1 MKKRKLWIPIVAVVL
16 AAAVMAGVLLAPRF
30 MPKEEVAVYSVA
42 MVGYTDYYSGTS
54 ESYGMVTTDKVQPLY
69 VSTTQTITEILVY
82 PGQSVKK
89 GDVLYTYDTTL
100 SDLAVERKALA
111 NQQLEMELKT
121 AQEEL
126 QALRKMKPIVYKPG
140 SSSSSTTKTDYTKSP
155 SDKKYLNTVYSTKT
169 TGKTSASPLYFWLQ
183 TGKQVDDALI
193 AELFAYAASQSQTG
207 TSPEYLYV
215 VFQMSSGNRTNT
227 AFTVQS
233 GVKITKVYESIP
245 VDPPAPTDP
254 PETTEPSQPTD
265 PSESTQPSQ
274 PSDPSEGTQPSQ
286 PTDPSEGTQ
295 PSQPTDPSEGTQPS
309 QPTDPTEGTQPSTG
323 ATDPSGNAEE
333 SEDPTDPSGTAEEPE
348 DPTEPSGAAE
358 EPEDPSEPTG
368 EADNPASVSAA
379 ASSSTGSQVRTT
391 YSFSF
396 FAPPSA
402 PSEDSGTVEWNDGY
416 TSAELASMKKE
427 KEAEI
432 KQLQFEIKM
441 GKAEL
446 KIMQKEADDGK
457 VVAQFDGVVGQ
468 ILDPTTAIETGE
480 PLMKV
485 TGGGG
490 YYVEGTVSE
499 LALETIEVGQLVT
512 VNSWDTGMVFTGTIV
527 EVGEYPV
534 EEQNY
539 YGSSNVSYY
548 PYQVFI
554 DESADLQEGYYVS
567 MTHQTAEAA
576 AGTLYIQ
583 NAFLRSE
590 GNRTYV
596 FVRNAEG
603 LLEKRYLSCGVS
615 TDGYMTPVYSGITEE
630 DFLAFPYGS
639 EVTEGAPTFEGTD
652 QDLYGY

>member
-1 MKKRKLWIPIVAVVL
+1 MKKRKFLFPILAVLLAVL
-16 AAAVMAGVLLAPRF
+16 MISGVLLVPRM
-30 MPKEEVAVYSVA
+30 MPKDEVAVYPVT
-42 MVGYTDYYSGTS
+42 MVGYTDYYSGST

-69 VSTTQTITEILVY
+69 VSGTQTVTEILVY

-100 SDLAVERKALA
+100 SDLAVERKTLA

-121 AQEEL
+121 AQAEL
-126 QALRKMKPIVYKPG
+126 AALKKMKPIVYKPG
-140 SSSSSTTKTDYTKSP
+140 SSSSNSTKTDYTKSP
-155 SDKKYLNTVYSTKT
+155 SDKNKLDTVYSTKT
-169 TGKTSASPLYFWLQ
+169 TGKTASSPLYFWLK
-183 TGKQVDDALI
+183 TTTEVDDTLI
-193 AELFAYAASQSQTG
+193 KGLFDYAASQSQSG

-215 VFQMSSGNRTNT
+215 VFQMSSANRTNT
-227 AFTVQS
+227 EFSVHT
-233 GVKITKVYESIP
+233 GVKFTKVYESIP

-254 PETTEPSQPTD
+254 PETT
-265 PSESTQPSQ
+265 
-274 PSDPSEGTQPSQ
+274 QPSQ
-286 PTDPSEGTQ
+286 PTEPSE
-295 PSQPTDPSEGTQPS
+295 S
-309 QPTDPTEGTQPSTG
+309 
-323 ATDPSGNAEE
+323 
-333 SEDPTDPSGTAEEPE
+333 
-348 DPTEPSGAAE
+348 TEPSGAAE
-358 EPEDPSEPTG
+358 EPGTPTEPSGEGAAPAAVSTG
-368 EADNPASVSAA
+368 
-379 ASSSTGSQVRTT
+379 ASSTTGGQVRIT
-391 YSFSF
+391 YAFSF
-396 FAPPSA
+396 FTPPSA

-416 TSAELASMKKE
+416 TSAELTSMKKE

-432 KQLQFEIKM
+432 KQLQFDIKM

-446 KIMQKEADDGK
+446 KIMQKEAADGK
-457 VVAQFDGVVGQ
+457 ITAAFDGVVSEV
-468 ILDPTTAIETGE
+468 LDPAAAMESGE

-499 LALETIEVGQLVT
+499 LALDTIALGQVVT
-512 VNSWDTGMVFTGTIV
+512 VNSWDTGMVYTGTIV
-527 EVGEYPV
+527 EIGTYPV
-534 EEQNY
+534 EEQGY

-548 PYQVFI
+548 PYRVFI

-567 MTHQTAEAA
+567 MTYQTAEQA

-603 LLEKRYLSCGVS
+603 MLEKRYLGCGVS

-630 DFLAFPYGS
+630 DYLAFPYGS
-639 EVTEGAPTFEGTD
+639 QVTEGAPTFEGTD